1 MDKKFLHRV
10 IDQIFSETRI
20 DFDEKKISFPFYHSS
35 HRPTL
40 HLPLHPFSPPSPSF
54 SGHCKDIYGLNEEEI
69 KYVWNEY
76 REIIY
81 NKIESNGL

>member
-10 IDQIFSETRI
+10 IDQIVRETKL
-20 DFDEKKISFPFYHSS
+20 DYDEKKISFPFYHPSS
-35 HRPTL
+35 PTTL
-40 HLPLHPFSPPSPSF
+40 FLPLHPFSPPSPSF

-81 NKIESNGL
+81 NKIDG